1 MRPCHVSTLQWW
13 WIPQSADIYCQTKTK
28 TKIKTK
34 IKTKTKKKRG
44 WKNATLSNGIGV
56 AVVVDPAKC

>member
-1 MRPCHVSTLQWW
+1 MYRCCSGGGSHKVLKS
-13 WIPQSADIYCQTKTK
+13 IAK

-34 IKTKTKKKRG
+34 IKIKTKTKTKTKTKRG